1 MAPTTVSS
9 QPPLATITSGTS
21 VMLERKEG
29 RGRRKSQWASR
40 TFSQLPTSRG
50 TTLASLSLAGSDS
63 CQYNVT
69 ACNNVTASFRKFLKS
84 YF

>member
-29 RGRRKSQWASR
+29 RGRRKSQWASNK
-40 TFSQLPTSRG
+40 QGG
-50 TTLASLSLAGSDS
+50 TILSSLSLAGSER

-84 YF
+84 YFSLIT